1 MRRSWAAWAPS
12 WPQVRSHDR
21 HNDSLT
27 ALQDITALPLH
38 HHYMLS
44 YMQKALLGLT
54 QLPPV
59 YRSCLKVFKASA
71 MIFGSVLAEDKG
83 PGTS

>member
-1 MRRSWAAWAPS
+1 
-12 WPQVRSHDR
+12 
-21 HNDSLT
+21 
-27 ALQDITALPLH
+27 
-38 HHYMLS
+38 MLS